1 MAEKIQLKVEKESKT
16 YKPIFI
22 GIEQHQ
28 KLLDIKNETGIP
40 LKKLTNMFIDFAID
54 NLEIIEE
61 SEE

>member
-1 MAEKIQLKVEKESKT
+1 MAEKIQLKVEKESKV

-28 KLLDIKNETGIP
+28 RLLDIKNETGIP

-54 NLEIIEE
+54 NLEIIEGGD
-61 SEE
+61 

>member
-1 MAEKIQLKVEKESKT
+1 MADKIQLKVEKESKA

-28 KLLDIKNETGIP
+28 RLLDIKNETGIP

>member
-1 MAEKIQLKVEKESKT
+1 MAEKIQLKVEKESKA
-16 YKPIFI
+16 YKPFFI

-28 KLLDIKNETGIP
+28 RLLDIKNETGIP

>member
-1 MAEKIQLKVEKESKT
+1 MAEKIQ
-16 YKPIFI
+16 
-22 GIEQHQ
+22 
-28 KLLDIKNETGIP
+28 